1 VLVHELGDRTRDYL
15 STLNDMVYRANITC
29 LYLLEIAPFDGL
41 RVQVKNTPLAVLG
54 DNVIVI
60 QQYEI
65 QGQLRRLLAVLRMR
79 LSMYDRTL
87 REFVLDETGV
97 HVRTAAESTRS
108 VLETGAQL
116 SGGVAPADA
125 SESSM

>member
-1 VLVHELGDRTRDYL
+1 L
-15 STLNDMVYRANITC
+15 STLNDMVYRANITS

-65 QGQLRRLLAVLRMR
+65 QGQLRRVLAVLRMR
-79 LSMYDRTL
+79 LSAYDRTL
-87 REFVLDETGV
+87 RELIMDETGV
-97 HVRTAAESTRS
+97 HVRTASESTS
-108 VLETGAQL
+108 GVLETGAQL
-116 SGGVAPADA
+116 SGGVPPPD
-125 SESSM
+125 ESNSST